1 MKKLNIL
8 LVILNKVFSFQN
20 LKIIIVIPI
29 LFVMYFWVIKK
40 NNDITITK
48 TFEHYKPKNQELMH
62 FSQDIRFGFEF
73 VVEHQKL
80 INKIWKDLDKQ
91 QKGEILSI
99 VFPEI
104 TRWEKDK
111 DVIEIF
117 INEEVYV
124 RGGSKIG
131 NFSIGYFQMKPSFIE
146 QIEDYI
152 SDNEEFTDLKELV
165 LNNTNSQINRKERIQ
180 RLKSIEWQLRYAH
193 AFWAICNHR
202 FKNLRFSNPNE
213 KIRWMA
219 TAYNT
224 GFMKPIEV
232 IKNWETRKMFPYGK
246 SPFFGKN
253 VSYGDFSEEF
263 YNNYFI
269 FSTIKS

>member
-1 MKKLNIL
+1 MNKIILYLNG
-8 LVILNKVFSFQN
+8 VFRFQN
-20 LKIIIVIPI
+20 LKMLIVIPF
-29 LFVMYFWVIKK
+29 LLVMYFWHIKK
-40 NNDITITK
+40 DNDITITK
-48 TFEHYKPKNQELMH
+48 TFETYNPKNQELMP
-62 FSQDIRFGFEF
+62 FTQDIRFGFEF
-73 VVEHQKL
+73 VVKNQKL
-80 INKIWKDLDKQ
+80 INKTWKGLDKQ

-131 NFSIGYFQMKPSFIE
+131 NFSIGCFQMKPSFIE
-146 QIEDYI
+146 QLEGYI
-152 SDNEEFTDLKELV
+152 TQNEELKDLNELV
-165 LNNTNSQINRKERIQ
+165 LNNANNQINRKERIQ
-180 RLKSIEWQLRYAH
+180 RLKSVEWQLRYAY
-193 AFWAICNHR
+193 AFWTICNHR
-202 FKNLRFSNPNE
+202 FKNLTFSSPNE

-232 IKNWETRKMFPYGK
+232 IHNWETKRMFPYGK